1 MNENAITL
9 WLKVVWKKKLEW
21 LLSLEWRFDRALIN
35 QKRDEVK
42 RRELVIYVAAQQ
54 LYGWAMDS
62 NRSSFPSPRREIIFH
77 ALFA

>member
-1 MNENAITL
+1 MKEKCNYAVI
-9 WLKVVWKKKLEW
+9 KVVWTKKLEW

-62 NRSSFPSPRREIIFH
+62 NRSSFPSPRQEIIFH